1 MISII
6 VPVFNTFPYLDQ
18 CIRSLI
24 GQSYQDL
31 EIILIDDG
39 STDGSS
45 AIIQNWAS
53 IDKRVVPVY
62 KTHNTGVSDS
72 RNKGLELSQ
81 GEFITFVDSDDYI
94 YSGMVEKMADAVQ
107 RENADLAICEF
118 SYRDPP
124 NIDYGDTRQWDVLE
138 KEDTL
143 EFCFPGLG
151 KTLHATSCAKLFR
164 RECLYKNSSG
174 EDRRILSFDENLNYC
189 EDAMWLAQV
198 LLRTDRAVIL
208 HEQLYFY
215 RCDREGNTRTSIKKT
230 TEHTVS
236 AIEAY
241 RAIYHL
247 FHEKRYGCARN
258 AFQRMLWHET
268 NGIKNALKQ
277 HDSEVLKY
285 CRKKYVL
292 DLFRWVTMQRTKSS
306 LRWTLR
312 QTVWYFLFVNRIY
325 DLDTKTRI
333 S

>member
-6 VPVFNTFPYLDQ
+6 VPVYNTFPYLDQ

-24 GQSYQDL
+24 GQSCQDL

-45 AIIQNWAS
+45 EIIKNWAPF
-53 IDKRVVPVY
+53 DKRIVPVY

-81 GEFITFVDSDDYI
+81 GEYITFVDSDDYI
-94 YSGMVEKMADAVQ
+94 DSGMIEKMVDAVQ

-118 SYRDPP
+118 SYSDPP
-124 NIDYGDTRQWDVLE
+124 NKEQEAIKHWDVLE
-138 KEDTL
+138 KEDAL
-143 EFCFPGLG
+143 KFCFPGLG

-164 RECLYKNSSG
+164 RECLYKSDNG
-174 EDRRILSFDENLNYC
+174 EDRRILSFDESLNYC

-198 LLRTDRAVIL
+198 LLQTDRAVIF
-208 HEQLYFY
+208 HEPLYYY
-215 RCDREGNTRTSIKKT
+215 RRDREGNTYTSISST

-247 FHEKRYGCARN
+247 FRENRCSCAKN
-258 AFQRMLWHET
+258 AFQRMLWHER
-268 NGIKNALKQ
+268 NGIKIALKQ
-277 HDSEVLKY
+277 YDSAVLKY

-292 DLFRWVTMQRTKSS
+292 DLFRWVTMQRTKSN
-306 LRWTLR
+306 LRWVLR
-312 QTVWYFLFVNRIY
+312 QTVWCFLFVHRIY
-325 DLDTKTRI
+325 DLDTKTRF